1 MRRLWISSTIR
12 SRPSRARLPG
22 RKAKKLRKL
31 LSRKSP
37 GAATRRLRPVSEL
50 SEKRRRASPE
60 RRAPFRLKPA
70 RPLRPRRRPPG
81 KINVIDVGSA
91 RNKKSGPFPLRVL
104 RAQRRFKLSNH
115 GSRRYNAARLDA
127 QAKKAASRN
136 LELLDRTMQK
146 VMEVREQLIDAG
158 SQGSLS
164 TPAASPD
171 IVSGVDSAA
180 PPPAVE
186 ASQPSTAQELARAAL
201 DTPYLGTRKPI
212 GSQRLE
218 AVITEAVKN
227 PAFGCE
233 NFVGVIV
240 QRTAPKSPSD
250 ANWSIK
256 GVRFGGVDREEA
268 GKALSVV
275 VTRMQQEFSL
285 SED

>member
-12 SRPSRARLPG
+12 SRPSRAPLPG

-31 LSRKSP
+31 LGRKSP
-37 GAATRRLRPVSEL
+37 GGATRSLRPASKL

-60 RRAPFRLKPA
+60 GRALFRLKPA
-70 RPLRPRRRPPG
+70 RPLRSRRRPPG
-81 KINVIDVGSA
+81 EINVIDGGSA

-104 RAQRRFKLSNH
+104 RAQRRLKLSNH

-146 VMEVREQLIDAG
+146 VMEVREQFIDPG
-158 SQGSLS
+158 SQGPLS
-164 TPAASPD
+164 TPAASSD

-180 PPPAVE
+180 PPPVE
-186 ASQPSTAQELARAAL
+186 ASQPSTAQDLARAAL
-201 DTPYLGTRKPI
+201 DTPYLGARKPI
-212 GSQRLE
+212 GSQGLE
-218 AVITEAVKN
+218 AVITEAVRN
-227 PAFGCE
+227 PAFGCK

-250 ANWSIK
+250 ANWSIR
-256 GVRFGGVDREEA
+256 GVRFGGVNREEA

-275 VTRMQQEFSL
+275 VARMQQEFSL